1 MRGPP
6 CTVSS
11 TTPDRGTTSLTATGP
26 LPFAKGSAP
35 ASAAHYCCDG
45 LTRPVL
51 LARAR
56 TVATK
61 SPPHARVFFRKLTGD
76 GRVKAAT
83 SMVPEKI
90 VRFTAL
96 LQRRSVPLRFPVRQT
111 PLSGGDAGGPT
122 A

>member
-1 MRGPP
+1 MRGRP

-26 LPFAKGSAP
+26 LPFERGAAP

-56 TVATK
+56 TVATR

-83 SMVPEKI
+83 SMVLQ
-90 VRFTAL
+90 FT
-96 LQRRSVPLRFPVRQT
+96 VPNAVTDSDRQCHCISQLQT
-111 PLSGGDAGGPT
+111 PLEGGDAGG
-122 A
+122 

>member
-1 MRGPP
+1 MNTCIQDAR
-6 CTVSS
+6 TALLSS
-11 TTPDRGTTSLTATGP
+11 DTTDRGTTSLTATGP

-90 VRFTAL
+90 VRFTAP
-96 LQRRSVPLRFPVRQT
+96 LQ
-111 PLSGGDAGGPT
+111 
-122 A
+122 